1 MMTSSPVKTFQP
13 SLRLKL
19 GTKALI
25 CAALVIAINTALV
38 VGAAYWSLTSDF
50 AERARRD
57 IDANLRTLALAFAE
71 TFKDAKVTL
80 KDGIVNRIEIPQFPD
95 LKDHA
100 IVDRAV
106 SYVGGNATL
115 FVYDEA
121 SSQFVRR
128 STNVKKENGDRAV
141 GTQLA
146 ADHPA
151 QALLRRGEAYQGPAV
166 LFGKSF
172 MTSYFPI
179 SNPAGKVIGIVYVGI
194 PTAQLDAM
202 LAEVLQTMM
211 IVAAFAAL
219 LVLAL
224 TMLVVRRVTKPLAS
238 VTEMLTAIADG
249 RNDVEIDCDDR
260 ADEIGDIARTV
271 AVFKNNALERQRL
284 RDEQAAGAVA
294 AAEQRKTELRSFV
307 DAFQASV
314 GGIIDNVLNSSGE
327 FENVARQLT
336 QTARTTAELS
346 GRSAGAS
353 ETASEHVRSATMAS
367 DELSSSIA
375 EISRRVQESNGIAAE
390 AVQQAAAT
398 DQRINEL
405 SEAGARIGDVV
416 KLITS
421 IAEQTNLLALNAT
434 IEAAR
439 AGDAGRGFAVVAQE
453 VKTLAGQ
460 TAKATEEIGSQIAN
474 MQLATRES
482 VGAIKAIGQTIER
495 ISDIAT
501 SISSAVEQQRAA
513 TQNIAQSVRSAASGT
528 ADVVSNIRNAAQGA
542 DETGESS
549 NRMFSS
555 AKALSA
561 ESLRLRAEVDKFL
574 DGMRAA

>member
-1 MMTSSPVKTFQP
+1 MTSAPVKKFLP
-13 SLRLKL
+13 SLKFKL

-25 CAALVIAINTALV
+25 FAALVIAVNTLLV
-38 VGAAYWSLTSDF
+38 VGAAYWSLSTGF

-57 IDANLRTLALAFAE
+57 VDANLRTFALAFAE
-71 TFKDAKVTL
+71 TFQDAKVTL
-80 KDGIVNRIEIPQFPD
+80 KDGSVSRIEIPQVPE

-100 IVDRAV
+100 VVDRAV
-106 SYVGGNATL
+106 SYVGGSATL
-115 FVYDEA
+115 FVYDDA
-121 SSQFVRR
+121 SGQFVRR
-128 STNVKKENGDRAV
+128 STNVKKENGERAV

-151 QALLRRGEAYQGPAV
+151 QAALRRGEAYQGPAV
-166 LFGKSF
+166 LFGKPF

-179 SNPAGKVIGIVYVGI
+179 SNGVGKVIGILYVGI
-194 PTAQLDAM
+194 PMAQLDAT
-202 LAEVLQTMM
+202 LAQAMQSM
-211 IVAAFAAL
+211 AIVAAFAAL
-219 LVLAL
+219 VVLSL

-249 RNDVEIDCDDR
+249 RNEVEIACDDR
-260 ADEIGDIARTV
+260 PDEIGDIARSL
-271 AVFKNNALERQRL
+271 AVFRNDAIERRRL
-284 RDEQAAGAVA
+284 REEQAAGAVA
-294 AAEQRKTELRSFV
+294 AVERRKTELRGFV

-314 GGIIDNVLNSSGE
+314 GSIIDQVLNASGE
-327 FENVARQLT
+327 FERVADQLT

-353 ETASEHVRSATMAS
+353 ETASEHVRSAATAS
-367 DELSSSIA
+367 EELSLSIA
-375 EISRRVQESNGIAAE
+375 DIARRVQESNGIAAE
-390 AVQQAAAT
+390 AVRQATAT

-474 MQLATRES
+474 MQLATQES

-495 ISDIAT
+495 ISGIAT
-501 SISSAVEQQRAA
+501 SISGAVEQQRSA

-528 ADVVSNIRNAAQGA
+528 ADVVSNTRNAARGA

-549 NRMFSS
+549 NRMFTS

-561 ESLRLRAEVDKFL
+561 ESFRLKAEVEKFL
-574 DGMRAA
+574 NDMRAA

>member
-1 MMTSSPVKTFQP
+1 MTSSPVKKFLP
-13 SLRLKL
+13 SFKL

-38 VGAAYWSLTSDF
+38 VGAAYWSLSSNF
-50 AERARRD
+50 SERAQRD
-57 IDANLRTLALAFAE
+57 IEANLRTLALAFAE

-80 KDGIVNRIEIPQFPD
+80 KDGAVSRIEIPQLPE

-106 SYVGGNATL
+106 SYVGGSATL
-115 FVYDEA
+115 FVYDDA

-128 STNVKKENGDRAV
+128 STNVKKENGERAV

-146 ADHPA
+146 ADH
-151 QALLRRGEAYQGPAV
+151 QGPAV

-179 SNPAGKVIGIVYVGI
+179 SNGAGKVIGILYVGI
-194 PTAQLDAM
+194 PMAQLDAM
-202 LAEVLQTMM
+202 LAQALQTMAL
-211 IVAAFAAL
+211 VAVFAAL
-219 LVLAL
+219 IVLAL
-224 TMLVVRRVTKPLAS
+224 TMLIVRRVTKPLAL
-238 VTEMLTAIADG
+238 VTQTLTAIANG
-249 RNDVEIDCDDR
+249 RNDVEITCDDR
-260 ADEIGDIARTV
+260 PDEIGDIARTL
-271 AVFKNNALERQRL
+271 AVFKNNALERQRS
-284 RDEQAAGAVA
+284 RDEQAAGAA
-294 AAEQRKTELRSFV
+294 AAVEQRKAELLRFV

-314 GGIIDNVLNSSGE
+314 GGIIDNVLHSSGE

-353 ETASEHVRSATMAS
+353 ETASEHVRSAAAAS
-367 DELSSSIA
+367 DELSHSIA
-375 EISRRVQESNGIAAE
+375 DISRQVQESNGIAAE
-390 AVQQAAAT
+390 AVRQAAAT

-405 SEAGARIGDVV
+405 SEAGSRIGDVV

-460 TAKATEEIGSQIAN
+460 TAKATDEIGSQIAN

-482 VGAIKAIGQTIER
+482 VDAIKAIGQTIER
-495 ISDIAT
+495 ISGIAT
-501 SISSAVEQQRAA
+501 SISGAVDQQRAA

-528 ADVVSNIRNAAQGA
+528 ADVVSNIRNAARGA

-555 AKALSA
+555 ATALSA
-561 ESLRLRAEVDKFL
+561 ESLRLKAEVERFL
-574 DGMRAA
+574 NDMRAA

>member
-141 GTQLA
+141 GTQLT

-219 LVLAL
+219 LVLAI

-294 AAEQRKTELRSFV
+294 AAEQRKTELRNFV

-353 ETASEHVRSATMAS
+353 ETASEHVRSAATVS